1 MPICSGPA
9 KPIDISAND
18 RVSLSERVAYGSGN
32 FATQMVFNPAT
43 AFMVYFYTDIAG
55 IAAAT
60 VGTMML
66 FSRLLDVLNPVMGMI
81 VDRTNSRW
89 GKGRPW
95 LLGMA
100 VPFGLSAMLLFTVP
114 NLGSHGKLIYAFVT
128 YNLAFAVIYTMID
141 NPYSVL
147 LPLITSDRH
156 QRTMLNITRMILANC
171 GIILSFALTLPLVQY
186 FGGGKK
192 GWQLT
197 FVGFGTLA
205 TVLLLICFTFT
216 KERIIPV
223 GQQTR
228 PPFIVCMKSLICNK
242 HWLLLMILSMAK
254 FITLGLYQAN
264 VYFCHY
270 YLHNAE
276 LVGTLMTM
284 HIAAQ
289 VAGMIAVGPIIKK
302 FGKRNTALVGVGIA
316 IVGQLVMYIAPTSY
330 LFVAIGIVVKG
341 LGVAPL
347 FGTFFAMI
355 ADVIDYEEWRSG
367 FRLDGLTFG
376 TMAFAM
382 KSCAGLGG
390 AITGWVLGWGDYK
403 AGASIQS
410 PAAMAAIKTLFLHIP
425 LGLFV
430 VMAILLWIYS
440 LDKEYKSINADLVL
454 RRATAQAN

>member
-1 MPICSGPA
+1 MN
-9 KPIDISAND
+9 ISESD
-18 RVSLSERVAYGSGN
+18 RVSLVERVAYGSGN
-32 FATQMVFNPAT
+32 FASQMVFNPAT

-66 FSRLLDVLNPVMGMI
+66 VSRIFDVLNPVMGMI
-81 VDRTNSRW
+81 VDRTNTKW

-95 LLGMA
+95 LLWMA
-100 VPFGLSAMLLFTVP
+100 VPFGISAILLFTVP
-114 NLGSHGKLIYAFVT
+114 NVGAHVKLIYAFIT
-128 YNLAFAVIYTMID
+128 YNLAFAVIYTMLD

-147 LPLITSDRH
+147 LPLITADRH

-171 GIILSFALTLPLVQY
+171 GIILSFTLTLPLVHY
-186 FGGGKK
+186 FGGGKR

-197 FVGFGTLA
+197 FLGFGMLA
-205 TVLLLICFTFT
+205 TILLLTCFTFT
-216 KERIIPV
+216 KERIMPV
-223 GQQTR
+223 VDKPAR
-228 PPFIVCMKSLICNK
+228 PPFIACMKSLIRNK
-242 HWLLLMILSMAK
+242 HWLLLMSLSMVK
-254 FITLGLYQAN
+254 FTTLGLYQAN
-264 VYFCHY
+264 VFFCRYF
-270 YLHNAE
+270 LHNAE

-289 VAGMIAVGPIIKK
+289 VAGMMAVGPIIKR
-302 FGKRNTALVGVGIA
+302 FGKRNSALVGIGIA
-316 IVGQLVMYIAPTSY
+316 IVGQLIMYIAPTSY
-330 LFVAIGIVVKG
+330 LFVAIGIIVKG

-347 FGTFFAMI
+347 FGTFFAMV
-355 ADVIDYEEWRSG
+355 ADVIEYEEWRSG

-390 AITGWVLGWGDYK
+390 AITGWVLGWGGYR

-425 LGLFV
+425 LALLV

-454 RRATAQAN
+454 RRAGAQAK